1 MILGGWR
8 RGEGRAFIEIDLALD
23 GRRSPSLAEGSICNM
38 RVSGTSLSAAAASRD
53 ARESPGRPG
62 RGGDG
67 DRDEAAKAKA
77 EGERAFAAAMAIGQ
91 IVVTAGYSGEI
102 CVFENVGSPQWL

>member
-1 MILGGWR
+1 M
-8 RGEGRAFIEIDLALD
+8 D
-23 GRRSPSLAEGSICNM
+23 
-38 RVSGTSLSAAAASRD
+38 AAAAGGTVTEKQLGDEALGDDAFVTGTPQSEIRSGGRARTRRRRRRSRD